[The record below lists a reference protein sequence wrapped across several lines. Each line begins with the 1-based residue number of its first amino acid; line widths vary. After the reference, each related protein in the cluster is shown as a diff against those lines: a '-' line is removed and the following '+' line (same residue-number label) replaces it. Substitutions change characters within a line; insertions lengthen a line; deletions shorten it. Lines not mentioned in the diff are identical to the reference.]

1 MTSQTLNDLS
11 HISNNNVIKIPYSDN
26 QEESLIDTSLH
37 INGFTVIELDEEKK
51 DYSYLIPSYEEELNI
66 GKKQKIQLESKA
78 RNVENYYSFYQ
89 DGAVPNVNCSKCLL
103 SNFASNELLYFKDRK
118 TLVLYLK
125 YCFLYLK
132 KNIFMNHLL
141 YMKNKYELSK
151 INQSFYSGWKFSI
164 PKTICKACF
173 IQIINTEFLI
183 NNIKNIICDYDE
195 TNISNSSSQKKVPT
209 LINNKRKRVISK
221 NKRKQISIK
230 KDNIYLE
237 DKINDITSQ
246 FTPIVISISENEK
259 IKKKKRRSTS
269 TVFKR
274 RKQKNVKKSIKKRY
288 NENIIYDDKNS
299 LLIIN
304 KRGIGNYQI
313 DEDSSIIN
321 KIINDNKKTNINK
334 DKENSKQINQK
345 DEKMK
350 FVSSNKNESDS
361 LTNKKTAK
369 KEKKSENNE
378 NKDKNGN
385 MNKIYTNKG
394 SIPKNIDNKNTII
407 INNFNNNNKS
417 DEINMNKV
425 GLIQINNNQ
434 FDNNNFNNYSN
445 NDFNIKNNLNQNN
458 NNNNILIN
466 NLNNNNNYNN
476 YFNYSYISII
486 QQLFIN
492 PNRINQDIFKLQSC
506 LNSLIYFTSMI
517 RQNIVN
523 NNIGNI
529 NQYLNNLF
537 IYIAK
542 LNETLSSFND
552 TKSAMDYSLNIM
564 KYNIM
569 IFKNNFNEYNN
580 YSNYIELYNIVSYL
594 DEKAKIIKNNY
605 DNLFIKTMEICKLLR
620 QIIETIVKI

>member
-1 MTSQTLNDLS
+1 MTSQTLNDLP

-274 RKQKNVKKSIKKRY
+274 RKQKNVKKNIKKRY

-361 LTNKKTAK
+361 LINKKTAK
-369 KEKKSENNE
+369 KEKKSENN
-378 NKDKNGN
+378 
-385 MNKIYTNKG
+385 
-394 SIPKNIDNKNTII
+394 
-407 INNFNNNNKS
+407 
-417 DEINMNKV
+417 
-425 GLIQINNNQ
+425 
-434 FDNNNFNNYSN
+434 
-445 NDFNIKNNLNQNN
+445 
-458 NNNNILIN
+458 
-466 NLNNNNNYNN
+466 
-476 YFNYSYISII
+476 
-486 QQLFIN
+486 
-492 PNRINQDIFKLQSC
+492 
-506 LNSLIYFTSMI
+506 
-517 RQNIVN
+517 
-523 NNIGNI
+523 
-529 NQYLNNLF
+529 
-537 IYIAK
+537 
-542 LNETLSSFND
+542 
-552 TKSAMDYSLNIM
+552 
-564 KYNIM
+564 
-569 IFKNNFNEYNN
+569 
-580 YSNYIELYNIVSYL
+580 
-594 DEKAKIIKNNY
+594 
-605 DNLFIKTMEICKLLR
+605 
-620 QIIETIVKI
+620 

>member
-1 MTSQTLNDLS
+1 MTSQTLNDLP

-274 RKQKNVKKSIKKRY
+274 RKQKNVKKNIKKRY

-361 LTNKKTAK
+361 LINKKTAK

-458 NNNNILIN
+458 NNILIN

-476 YFNYSYISII
+476 YFNYSNISII

-594 DEKAKIIKNNY
+594 DEKEKKIKNNY

-620 QIIETIVKI
+620 QIIEIIVKI